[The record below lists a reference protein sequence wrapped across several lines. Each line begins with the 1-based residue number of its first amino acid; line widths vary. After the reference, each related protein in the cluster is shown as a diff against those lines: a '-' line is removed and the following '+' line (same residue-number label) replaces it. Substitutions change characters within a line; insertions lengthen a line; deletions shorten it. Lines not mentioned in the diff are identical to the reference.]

1 MQIKSGNIGKLVRL
15 VTLVI
20 TFLTVSLNVSA
31 YPYNRYN
38 ASNVINKTAYIID
51 EAYSVA
57 DYYGY
62 WTGSNLSRAVYY
74 NDYAQRQFSRRN
86 YRIAIF
92 YSLRAREYA
101 LMVIDGCD
109 EYWDYYYYNNY
120 GWSRT
125 YGYNPYYTGSHGHN
139 YGNYNNYYNNNYNN
153 YHNNGNNPNYNANRP
168 DNYNDGRGGNGR
180 SDAFDPNK
188 PNNNAT
194 QTGHFTNGS
203 SSKNLNTSNYFD
215 KDEIGLLKELPAETS
230 MENDFK
236 KDNKDVNFDD
246 KNIRNNTTLI
256 TQNRTKAQNFKKSTP
271 ETSRKNIH
279 IAAPKRISEIN
290 NGSRNTEIKTNNTN
304 NRETKVIDKEN
315 IRNNQLNAIDVN
327 KTNINKENKVN
338 NSNNRNQNL
347 ENNRINT
354 EKNNINTRNNNAK
367 KTIEP
372 TTPIKREV
380 KTTESN
386 NRTKTI
392 NKTDEKV
399 KESKTL
405 NTKETKRTKTR

>member
-1 MQIKSGNIGKLVRL
+1 MQIKSRNIGKLVRL
-15 VTLVI
+15 ATLI
-20 TFLTVSLNVSA
+20 IAFLTVSLNVSA

-74 NDYAQRQFSRRN
+74 NDYAQKQYSRRN
-86 YRIAIF
+86 YRRAVY

-125 YGYNPYYTGSHGHN
+125 YGYNPYYTGSNHGHH

-153 YHNNGNNPNYNANRP
+153 YHNNHANNSNYNANRP
-168 DNYNDGRGGNGR
+168 DNYNDGRGSNGR
-180 SDAFDPNK
+180 TDAFDPNK
-188 PNNNAT
+188 TNNNGT

-203 SSKNLNTSNYFD
+203 STKNLNTSNYFD

-236 KDNKDVNFDD
+236 KENKDVKFDD
-246 KNIRNNTTLI
+246 KSVRNNTVLI
-256 TQNRTKAQNFKKSTP
+256 NQNRTKAQSFKKSTP
-271 ETSRKNIH
+271 ETSRKNIQ
-279 IAAPKRISEIN
+279 IVAPKRISEIN
-290 NGSRNTEIKTNNTN
+290 NSNRNKEIKTNKTN
-304 NRETKVIDKEN
+304 NTETKVTNPEKNRNTNTNLNLIDAK
-315 IRNNQLNAIDVN
+315 
-327 KTNINKENKVN
+327 KTNINKENKI
-338 NSNNRNQNL
+338 NNRNQNL

-354 EKNNINTRNNNAK
+354 EKKNINTRNNNTK
-367 KTIEP
+367 RTIEP

-386 NRTKTI
+386 TRNRTIKT
-392 NKTDEKV
+392 TEKV
-399 KESKTL
+399 KETKTL
-405 NTKETKRTKTR
+405 DTKETKRNRTR